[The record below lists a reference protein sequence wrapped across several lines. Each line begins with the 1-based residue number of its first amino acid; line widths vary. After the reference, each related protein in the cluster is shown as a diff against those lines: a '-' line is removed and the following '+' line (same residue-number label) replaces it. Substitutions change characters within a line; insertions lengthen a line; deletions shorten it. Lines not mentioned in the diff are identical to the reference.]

1 MEWFWIFMIAVVVL
15 AINGAVASK
24 FADIA
29 GMKGHE
35 GSPYFWFTFFM
46 GIVGMLMVVALPD
59 LNRPKTDIR
68 TPSPSQTPSRFE
80 PPSYQPMSNPKP
92 GSWTC
97 TCGRK
102 HQSYETSC
110 ICGVTK
116 ASLKKTSNN

>member
-68 TPSPSQTPSRFE
+68 TPSPS
-80 PPSYQPMSNPKP
+80 NPKP

-110 ICGVTK
+110 IGGVTK